1 MKTEVIYPDGSTS
14 TYEGGGSF
22 HDGELAIERL
32 RLITAKHALQMFL
45 NTGMEL
51 TYQGSKLAAVN
62 VVGPIMGKEYRSPSG
77 RLTKKGK
84 REALDD
90 CIYLLAL
97 LEQKAVVW
105 HEEDG
110 DGVV

>member
-14 TYEGGGSF
+14 TFEGGGSF
-22 HDGELAIERL
+22 HDGYLAIERL

-51 TYQGSKLAAVN
+51 TYQGSKLAAIN
-62 VVGPIMGKEYRSPSG
+62 VVGPIMGKDYTTPSG

-84 REALDD
+84 REALED
-90 CIYLLAL
+90 CIYLLSL
-97 LEQKAVVW
+97 LEQSVVVW
-105 HEEDG
+105 EEG
-110 DGVV
+110 DDA

>member
-14 TYEGGGSF
+14 TFQGEGSF
-22 HDGELAIERL
+22 HEGHLAIERL

-62 VVGPIMGKEYRSPSG
+62 VVGPIMDKDYRSSSG

-84 REALDD
+84 REALED

-97 LEQKAVVW
+97 LENSVVVW
-105 HEEDG
+105 NEDDG
-110 DGVV
+110 DGVA